1 MAIPFI
7 REACV
12 VVVCLLAAG
21 LVGVRLGLR
30 AERLSHEE
38 ARDAQRARVF
48 ADVFLLPI
56 LVSEQHA
63 ARARAH
69 DGTAPS
75 SGDAWADG
83 AHDRRAS
90 GAPDPTPAFLRIH
103 DRTSGAIAWLA
114 SRHSFCFARDGEP
127 FRAVVDGPGVGA
139 NVDAGALPREIA
151 DHSPLIRCVRTMGAS
166 SSRAPRVALS
176 FERGGTPWTVRA
188 PVARVRC
195 AENATAP
202 LPSWIAHSDPSS
214 RPDAGAAVGSLAALH
229 IPGLVHA
236 LGQTV
241 NIYHEYDQVFD
252 YVAAESALAT
262 RRPDLRP
269 DTHQTDALIVSSNP
283 RWVMAKSGRSEPT
296 IEGGPAARV
305 CTGSQSTCLK
315 ALLAEQRR
323 QPVLSADALFLAFD
337 RAAAAAAA
345 TDAPTTDAPTA
356 DARHVD
362 LICPEHTLFW
372 RVVAAK
378 RSPPTSALVRAAL
391 GSAVLGRA
399 WRGASN
405 ATGGAGGRQI
415 RPPPSSQLDVV
426 QLARPPTDGGYG
438 NVDAVAALIA
448 QAAAGAR
455 VRFRRVRSLAFSA
468 DGWPMVRQA
477 EALSTAAVF
486 VAPHGAGLT
495 HLNWMPPGGCVVEV
509 FPECVYDPSYT
520 HWAAARGDVHYFG
533 ILNGTQATRPMA
545 RWKHAFHKFRASPLC
560 SAPSRD
566 TREVRKRFGECRQ
579 HNLLTCWP
587 AFRTARQDAHLP
599 ALREALERCF
609 ERRAR
614 DEASGHATGS
624 ERLLLATLP
633 PGQAQPQNVTLPSR
647 AKAPV
652 PRPVGSKLKAKP
664 WERDA
669 QRRPLVASRAPSGRP
684 THSAEVG
691 GIAAAAD
698 GAAERRGEEPKRQR
712 LR

>member
-1 MAIPFI
+1 
-7 REACV
+7 
-12 VVVCLLAAG
+12 
-21 LVGVRLGLR
+21 
-30 AERLSHEE
+30 
-38 ARDAQRARVF
+38 
-48 ADVFLLPI
+48 
-56 LVSEQHA
+56 
-63 ARARAH
+63 
-69 DGTAPS
+69 
-75 SGDAWADG
+75 
-83 AHDRRAS
+83 
-90 GAPDPTPAFLRIH
+90 
-103 DRTSGAIAWLA
+103 
-114 SRHSFCFARDGEP
+114 
-127 FRAVVDGPGVGA
+127 
-139 NVDAGALPREIA
+139 
-151 DHSPLIRCVRTMGAS
+151 
-166 SSRAPRVALS
+166 
-176 FERGGTPWTVRA
+176 
-188 PVARVRC
+188 
-195 AENATAP
+195 
-202 LPSWIAHSDPSS
+202 
-214 RPDAGAAVGSLAALH
+214 
-229 IPGLVHA
+229 
-236 LGQTV
+236 
-241 NIYHEYDQVFD
+241 
-252 YVAAESALAT
+252 
-262 RRPDLRP
+262 
-269 DTHQTDALIVSSNP
+269 
-283 RWVMAKSGRSEPT
+283 MAKSGRSEARARENRAPCPAALSGCVPCRAALPTARLTGRRACAPRPSRALALRAPLPTTAQPT

-520 HWAAARGDVHYFG
+520 HWAAGARRRLAQCAARRGGATAREHARCTPRCSSARWPAHGRCARARDPFGAPSIASTHRGTPAANAAARGDVHYFG

-560 SAPSRD
+560 SGARAREHTRPSAHVRSAHGANDAVPCAEPHERPAPHARSLR
-566 TREVRKRFGECRQ
+566 
-579 HNLLTCWP
+579 HP
-587 AFRTARQDAHLP
+587 PTARPSPPL
-599 ALREALERCF
+599 
-609 ERRAR
+609 RAR
-614 DEASGHATGS
+614 SAVARHARSAQTVW
-624 ERLLLATLP
+624 RVQA
-633 PGQAQPQNVTLPSR
+633 AQPAHVLARLPHGAAGRAPARAARGSR
-647 AKAPV
+647 A
-652 PRPVGSKLKAKP
+652 L
-664 WERDA
+664 
-669 QRRPLVASRAPSGRP
+669 LRAAR
-684 THSAEVG
+684 A
-691 GIAAAAD
+691 
-698 GAAERRGEEPKRQR
+698 RRGERTCHWQRALIARHPAARAGAAAKRHATVEGEGAGAAAGRLKAQSQAVGARRAATTTCSLARAKRATNAQR
-712 LR
+712 